1 MLRKSGNRAG
11 QTAVGIDS
19 RIEGDICFVGIA
31 VIDGYVNGRIMA
43 GKDDNATLTINENG
57 HVKGSVAAPH
67 LLINGMV
74 EGEVRATGR
83 LALGPTARVSGA
95 IHYNLI
101 EISIGAQIDGEL
113 IYNNEGSIIQ
123 EDTKTEAGQIEDRL
137 HFPDRK
143 FLDPSSSD
151 PDEPTGIDPYDTA
164 KLHKK

>member
-1 MLRKSGNRAG
+1 MRESSLVLRKSDNRAG

-19 RIEGDICFVGIA
+19 RIEGDIWFVGIA
-31 VIDGYVNGRIMA
+31 VIDGYVSGRITA
-43 GKDDNATLTINENG
+43 GQDDNATLTINENG

-83 LALGPTARVSGA
+83 LALGPKARVSGV
-95 IHYNLI
+95 IQYNLM

-113 IYNNEGSIIQ
+113 IHKNEGSIVQ

-137 HFPDRK
+137 HCK
-143 FLDPSSSD
+143 TLNS
-151 PDEPTGIDPYDTA
+151 I
-164 KLHKK
+164 